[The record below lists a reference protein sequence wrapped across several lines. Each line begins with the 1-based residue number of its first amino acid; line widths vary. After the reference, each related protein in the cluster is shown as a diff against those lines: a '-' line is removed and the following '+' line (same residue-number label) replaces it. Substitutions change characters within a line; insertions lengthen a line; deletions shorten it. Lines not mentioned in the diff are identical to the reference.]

1 MSKKSI
7 AILWGVNIAL
17 YIVNIILTCIFGAT
31 LIPCIIGWLL
41 ASILAGLIIFLEFRL
56 IDKQNT
62 IEVIYKELFKQLI
75 KGSEKRMNEE
85 VLKSELLNKD
95 KEQLVELYLQK
106 CYDTNVEIEQLK
118 AENKELKEEIFK
130 WQTQYASAYVNRQNA
145 LIAEKVELQQQ
156 LKDNTKQICE
166 NIINEL
172 FKKITFMMN
181 TNQEYLQKAVCWQ
194 DIVEII
200 EKIEKGS
207 AE

>member
-17 YIVNIILTCIFGAT
+17 YVANIILDCIFGVSLAS
-31 LIPCIIGWLL
+31 CIIGWVL
-41 ASILAGLIIFLEFRL
+41 ASMLAGLIIFLEFRL

-95 KEQLVELYLQK
+95 KEQLIELYLQK

-118 AENKELKEEIFK
+118 VENKELKDEIYN
-130 WQTQYASAYVNRQNA
+130 WQKRS
-145 LIAEKVELQQQ
+145 K
-156 LKDNTKQICE
+156 
-166 NIINEL
+166 
-172 FKKITFMMN
+172 
-181 TNQEYLQKAVCWQ
+181 
-194 DIVEII
+194 
-200 EKIEKGS
+200 
-207 AE
+207 